1 MHTNLEIGAFYGK
14 TNLVSSISQI
24 IKKKGRKKK
33 EKEDWTRVKEASETS
48 EFSIKLDW
56 LLN

>member
-24 IKKKGRKKK
+24 VKKKKGGKRKGKRTGQ
-33 EKEDWTRVKEASETS
+33 E
-48 EFSIKLDW
+48 
-56 LLN
+56 

>member
-24 IKKKGRKKK
+24 IKKKKGE
-33 EKEDWTRVKEASETS
+33 EKERERG
-48 EFSIKLDW
+48 LDKSKGSFRDI
-56 LLN
+56 